1 MVKLLF
7 PGPDFIFETQTAIQ
21 REYIRR
27 IREQGID
34 AAIEWLLPVKGSE
47 ERSYPET
54 LTLRWESDGSA
65 EYTVTLAEGIN
76 GPGTTYRTDKTEL
89 AVTNLKVGQ
98 DYTVWINGSAAGRF
112 TTADSRYRFI
122 RIDGVLNVRD
132 IGGIAIRQGLV
143 YRGTDIRIQLFD
155 KWVEITEQGKR
166 TFAEELGI
174 RSELNLR
181 RCIGEVRVNPFTDG
195 SVTEYHI
202 PYRPYLETFEE
213 PNRKALCEIFEL
225 LSHEEVYPVFVH
237 CAGGADRTAMIALF
251 LRAICGEDDEDIL
264 IDYELTSLS
273 TYAGG
278 APEGVHEDGI
288 RRRTT
293 PAMAKF
299 LARITSYGET
309 GEWKSG
315 VRGYLLSCGIPEETI
330 DRVRGILTGNTAA
343 PAAL

>member
-1 MVKLLF
+1 MKLIF
-7 PGPDFIFETQTAIQ
+7 PKPNAIFETQTDLQ
-21 REYIRR
+21 REFIRR

-34 AAIEWLLPVKGSE
+34 AAAEWLQSVKNDM

-65 EYTVTLAEGIN
+65 EYMVMLAEGNDRN
-76 GPGTTYRTDKTEL
+76 GVTYRTDKTEL

-98 DYTVWINGSAAGRF
+98 DYTVWINGIEAGRF
-112 TTADSRYRFI
+112 KTADSRYRFI
-122 RIDGVLNVRD
+122 RIDGLLNVRD

-143 YRGTDIRIQLFD
+143 YRGTDLRIRLFD
-155 KWVEITEQGKR
+155 KWVEITEKGKK
-166 TFAEELGI
+166 TFTEELGL

-181 RCIGEVRVNPFTDG
+181 RCIDEVRVSPFTDG
-195 SVTEYHI
+195 SVPEYHI
-202 PYRPYLETFEE
+202 PSWAYLKTFEDE
-213 PNRKALCEIFEL
+213 TRKALCEIFEL
-225 LSHEEVYPVFVH
+225 LSHEEIYPVFMH

-251 LRAICGEDDEDIL
+251 LRAISGEDDEDIL

-293 PAMAKF
+293 PVMAAC
-299 LARITSYGET
+299 LSRLLSYGET
-309 GEWKSG
+309 PDLKSG
-315 VRGYLLSCGIPEETI
+315 VRGFLVSCGIPEETI